1 MFTVKCNCSRGSV
14 ATAWDMIPSVTVI
27 TSNMSC
33 LRAQPPTVAM
43 VELPKAL
50 VVVGRMMLLLR
61 RRSGVF
67 SPDTGPRFYLLAH
80 PRAVRS
86 RVISREMGLQVQE
99 IF

>member
-1 MFTVKCNCSRGSV
+1 
-14 ATAWDMIPSVTVI
+14 
-27 TSNMSC
+27 MSC

-61 RRSGVF
+61 RRSGVS

-80 PRAVRS
+80 P
-86 RVISREMGLQVQE
+86 
-99 IF
+99 